1 MIDLTKVRISETGP
15 KKDTESIEYG
25 NKDGK
30 IYFGYLHAGN
40 IKCNSVSAISGV
52 HIQGYHSLHYLT
64 MIKNGPMQGTTINRS
79 PGPFQ
84 IISATEHAGQLGETE
99 GIGCFIV
106 SENGDIVIRAPR
118 GRVRISGLDV
128 DIRADGTD
136 STRGSINLDSNQS
149 INLDTGSFNLKSSI
163 GAKLFT
169 PKSIDIIA
177 NSSIN
182 FISNFT
188 KGLTVA
194 SSKRPAKSDPI
205 SQTSQSY
212 NTNQGYS

>member
-1 MIDLTKVRISETGP
+1 MIDITNLSITEAGTKTN
-15 KKDTESIEYG
+15 TESIEYG

-40 IKCNSVSAISGV
+40 IKCDSSSAVSGV
-52 HIQGYHSLHYLT
+52 HLQGYHSLHYLT
-64 MIKNGPMQGTTINRS
+64 MVKNGPMQGTTIIRS

-84 IISATEHAGQLGETE
+84 VISSTEHSGQVGETD
-99 GIGCFIV
+99 GIGCFIE

-136 STRGSINLDSNQS
+136 SSRGSINLDSNQS
-149 INLDTGSFNLKSSI
+149 INLNTGSFDLKTSL
-163 GAKLFT
+163 GARLFT
-169 PKSIDIIA
+169 PKSIDIVA

-194 SSKRPAKSDPI
+194 SSKRPGKID
-205 SQTSQSY
+205 TSATSSY
-212 NTNQGYS
+212 NKQQNY